1 VITYFNSG
9 SEITFP
15 LFVWGAAR
23 VGAPPQVNVMGTM
36 IFVVAIS
43 LMAFNILLQRRRE
56 ARPA

>member
-1 VITYFNSG
+1 
-9 SEITFP
+9 
-15 LFVWGAAR
+15 
-23 VGAPPQVNVMGTM
+23 VMGTM